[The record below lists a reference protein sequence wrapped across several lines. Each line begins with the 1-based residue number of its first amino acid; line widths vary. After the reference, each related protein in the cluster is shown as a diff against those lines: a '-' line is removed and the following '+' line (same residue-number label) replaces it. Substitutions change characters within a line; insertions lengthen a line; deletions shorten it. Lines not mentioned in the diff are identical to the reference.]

1 MITCLLR
8 ADFFLSVELKSFLPS
23 FLDLSI
29 IYHQMAAKSTENAKV
44 ENGAQFTLPP
54 IVGINFGNSYASIAV
69 RAKVS
74 KIFFQ
79 GFVYT
84 DRLRK

>member
-1 MITCLLR
+1 MPAASR
-8 ADFFLSVELKSFLPS
+8 FFFVSARIEVVS

-29 IYHQMAAKSTENAKV
+29 IYHQMAANSTENAKV

-69 RAKVS
+69 HTKVS
-74 KIFFQ
+74 NFF
-79 GFVYT
+79 F
-84 DRLRK
+84 RLCLY